1 MVPESRNGHLCI
13 LQKCIDAERQ
23 RRHSNRS
30 TNGQCRPAPSCTPLH
45 TPMYLALLL
54 VWLQD
59 MHFLYVLA
67 AANLYAQMHGLPGS
81 RDQPALR
88 EMLKLLPP
96 PDSQHLASIFP
107 SDLVSAEL
115 GEVPDPEPP
124 CCHPSLTLSSA
135 CAIEG
140 RRRGPEGPAANSLP
154 LRSSAHA
161 SLSSSGPSIGPLPAA
176 YPTVSLADFPQK
188 KHKPLGLREH
198 LAMTPR

>member
-23 RRHSNRS
+23 RRAFKQIHKWAVPP
-30 TNGQCRPAPSCTPLH
+30 RPIPHTLACSL
-45 TPMYLALLL
+45 TPMYLPLLL

-59 MHFLYVLA
+59 VHFRYVLA

-88 EMLKLLPP
+88 EMLKLLPL
-96 PDSQHLASIFP
+96 PDPQRLASIFP

-115 GEVPDPEPP
+115 GEVPGPDRP
-124 CCHPSLTLSSA
+124 CCHPSLTLPSA

-140 RRRGPEGPAANSLP
+140 RGRGPEGPAANSLP

-161 SLSSSGPSIGPLPAA
+161 SLSSSGPSVGPLPAA
-176 YPTVSLADFPQK
+176 YPTVSLADFQQK
-188 KHKPLGLREH
+188 STNRWALGS
-198 LAMTPR
+198 T